1 MSDQNPSDIST
12 EDVGTALDPN
22 VVASLK
28 ELGGTDDPGLFAD
41 LVETFLADTPERV
54 RAIETA
60 VRNADAEGLMK
71 AAHGLKSSAANLGA
85 TRLSALCRELEAAGR
100 GGALEGVDR
109 MTVRL
114 IKEYTAAEQALRQ
127 ACTG

>member
-1 MSDQNPSDIST
+1 MNDQNPSDTST
-12 EDVGTALDPN
+12 EDVGTALDMS

-28 ELGGTDDPGLFAD
+28 ELGGEDDPGLFTD
-41 LVETFLADTPERV
+41 LVETFLADTPQRV

-60 VRNADAEGLMK
+60 ARDADAEGLMK

-85 TRLSALCRELEAAGR
+85 ARLSALCRELEKAGR

-109 MTVRL
+109 MAARL
-114 IKEYTAAEQALRQ
+114 VKEYAAAEKALRQ
-127 ACTG
+127 ASAT